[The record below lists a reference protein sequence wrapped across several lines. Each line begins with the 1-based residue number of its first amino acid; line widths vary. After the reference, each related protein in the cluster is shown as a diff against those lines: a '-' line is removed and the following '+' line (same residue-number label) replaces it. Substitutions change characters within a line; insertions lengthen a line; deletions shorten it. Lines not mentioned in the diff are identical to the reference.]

1 MITNE
6 VRNIKVNALYIFNG
20 TGSYE
25 LKLLIEL
32 NNEHFILFDSIE
44 FKIVTKKDILNE
56 YNWIAVQLN
65 PSIKY
70 IKDIKEDELTHYFIT
85 FNDDSIL
92 YIYQKVI
99 DLETWFQ
106 DFEIIDKSSNN
117 YIKVKRHM
125 EEDWVEKI

>member
-117 YIKVKRHM
+117 YIEVKRHM